1 MESERKMKL
10 TKLAKNL
17 LAVSALT
24 VASFGANAG
33 AIATAELTID
43 NLLFTFE
50 SLDNLG
56 SPVSGFSGSEATA
69 SVDNNGDQD
78 AWSSGGLPL
87 NLTYSVGSGI
97 DTSGTGAYG
106 LVDLSGNVLLGGS
119 TGITDSSASAYG
131 ENSALGTANVQNIV
145 SATFSGVSASDV
157 LLTVSFD
164 WLIDLYSEITTPFAG
179 QTATSSYG
187 FELEIEGSDDFWSI
201 DLRDLVNQGSNKRT
215 QQTMGTN
222 TLNSTDGYTNVN
234 NKFSLDNNQRYTFTI
249 TQFTR
254 SDVVSVAEPTSIAIL
269 GLSLLGLAGV
279 SRRRKS

>member
-69 SVDNNGDQD
+69 SVNNNGDQD

-131 ENSALGTANVQNIV
+131 INSALGTANVQNIV
-145 SATFSGVSASDV
+145 SASFSGESASDV

-222 TLNSTDGYTNVN
+222 TLNSTDSYTNAN

-249 TQFTR
+249 SQFTR